1 MNMMTQTRIVF
12 TRRVGV
18 VRASRLSRDG
28 KARAA
33 LVERRL
39 KKAFRGNATPR
50 ARGRGGGRGGGV
62 GTYQFRNVI
71 ASRGGERL
79 RDLRGA
85 ERKARWVSDPRGLA
99 GKNERARFVVER
111 RGDMGRG
118 SRPRTATSSPPNAL
132 SLCSAPFLRRSR
144 SRRSLRSAR
153 RDSLAS
159 IGRRPS
165 LCVGREINARFRQ
178 SPELASALGSLDP
191 RISRAFLELGIF
203 FGF

>member
-1 MNMMTQTRIVF
+1 METHHF
-12 TRRVGV
+12 
-18 VRASRLSRDG
+18 RD
-28 KARAA
+28 
-33 LVERRL
+33 
-39 KKAFRGNATPR
+39 
-50 ARGRGGGRGGGV
+50 
-62 GTYQFRNVI
+62 VI

-118 SRPRTATSSPPNAL
+118 SRTRTATSSPPNAW

-153 RDSLAS
+153 RDAPAS
-159 IGRRPS
+159 IGRRFSQCAEEETRARAS
-165 LCVGREINARFRQ
+165 LGT
-178 SPELASALGSLDP
+178 
-191 RISRAFLELGIF
+191 RAYTKHAVAEYEE
-203 FGF
+203 